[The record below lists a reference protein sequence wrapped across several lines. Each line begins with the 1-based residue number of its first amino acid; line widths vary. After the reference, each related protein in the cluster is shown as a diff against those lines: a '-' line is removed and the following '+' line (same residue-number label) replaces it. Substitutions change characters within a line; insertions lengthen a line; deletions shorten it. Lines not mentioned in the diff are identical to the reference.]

1 MRSAKFRVRE
11 HPLAAL
17 CLCVALLLLANVAR
31 EAIDGIGG
39 GILWA
44 LLFVPSVMIGAV
56 LLRVFWE
63 RRRNG

>member
-1 MRSAKFRVRE
+1 MRSAELRIRE

-17 CLCVALLLLANVAR
+17 CACVALIFLANVAR

-39 GILWA
+39 GLLWFI
-44 LLFVPSVMIGAV
+44 LFVPSVMIGAV

-63 RRRNG
+63 RRRDR